1 MKLGKRIRRLWQLR
15 RWVAVAA
22 VMSLL
27 VAVYSVAKISLMP
40 PKLTPRALEM
50 ATATTHVIVDT
61 PVSSVLDLR
70 QSTDS
75 FQALTQRAILLGN
88 VIANGTVREAIA
100 LRAHV
105 PGDALEV
112 APPLTPAQP
121 VPLAGS
127 HNNSVSA
134 IAKTTDQYRLSIT
147 ADPIVPM
154 LDIYAQ
160 APNPASAATLA
171 NAAVDC
177 LRQYLTSLAVSEQ
190 IPPRD
195 QIRLLQLGRAHGNV
209 INQGIYWQSAVLV
222 FVLVFGLACATV
234 IFLSRIRHGWE
245 MAKIADQQ
253 APV

>member
-1 MKLGKRIRRLWQLR
+1 
-15 RWVAVAA
+15 
-22 VMSLL
+22 
-27 VAVYSVAKISLMP
+27 MP